1 MKASDENS
9 ETGRASPQAPDRI
22 SAFLRR
28 FGRDYWAFYCAAFCM
43 DLGVGLYVFLFNLYL
58 TDLHFDE
65 RQIGRILASF
75 TLGNVAGTLPS
86 MAIARK
92 YGLRPLLLVAFAALP
107 AILVLRLFLL
117 HQPEQLTLAF
127 LSGAALC
134 GWPICFSPVI
144 AQLTSEETRA
154 TGFSLAF
161 ATGIGLGSLA
171 GLAGGYLPQFLG
183 SSGSHLGLVAGMRTV
198 LLMAC
203 VLVLLALLPLSR
215 LSLERPTIHEG
226 KRTRIFHPYLL
237 RFLPAFILWNV
248 VTGSFPIFGAVF
260 LQKSLGIPLGKIG
273 LVFAAS
279 QLTQFVAVLCSPKLF
294 RRLGTARGIAVAQ
307 LCTAIFLSILSA
319 ARFTPVAICFY
330 LLYFG
335 VQYMCSPGIYQML
348 MDNIPMA
355 ERSSASAFQ
364 NLSGSLCQAGTAAV
378 TGSCIV
384 AYGYRPVLVT
394 NAVIAIFVAMLF
406 ALLGKRQRAAMNDS
420 EASSDFSATRFEV
433 PVDADLSAQGVAE

>member
-1 MKASDENS
+1 MKASGESS
-9 ETGRASPQAPDRI
+9 ETGRASPRAPGRI

-43 DLGVGLYVFLFNLYL
+43 DLGIGLYVFLFNLYL

-86 MAIARK
+86 MAMARK

-107 AILVLRLFLL
+107 VILVLRLFLL
-117 HQPEQLTLAF
+117 HQPEQLTFAF

-203 VLVLLALLPLSR
+203 VLVSLGLLPLSR
-215 LSLERPTIHEG
+215 LSLERPTIPEG
-226 KRTRIFHPYLL
+226 KRTRIFHPYLR

-260 LQKSLGIPLGKIG
+260 LQKSLSIPLGKIG

-279 QLTQFVAVLCSPKLF
+279 QLTQFAAVLCSPKLF

-307 LCTAIFLSILSA
+307 LCTAVLLSILSA

-348 MDNIPMA
+348 MDNVPMA
-355 ERSSASAFQ
+355 ERSSASALQ
-364 NLSGSLCQAGTAAV
+364 NLSGSLCQAGTAAI

-384 AYGYRPVLVT
+384 AYGYRPVLVANAAIAVVVSSLFWMLASSRRPAT
-394 NAVIAIFVAMLF
+394 NATEPPSDETVPRYSVGNETNLSVPGIA
-406 ALLGKRQRAAMNDS
+406 
-420 EASSDFSATRFEV
+420 E
-433 PVDADLSAQGVAE
+433 